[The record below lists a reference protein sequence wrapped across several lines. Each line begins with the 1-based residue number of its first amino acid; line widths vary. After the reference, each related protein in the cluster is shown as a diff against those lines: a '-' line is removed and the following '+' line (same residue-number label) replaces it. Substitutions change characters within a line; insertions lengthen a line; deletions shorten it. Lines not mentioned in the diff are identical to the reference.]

1 MKNLFNKPL
10 ERRNKARE
18 SAAVDEAFLPS
29 HNHNTQQSSSKTPL
43 LIKNLQATSSN
54 ETASK
59 IVGLRKPAPF
69 AQGQLRSV
77 RTTRARVPVHNVED
91 VETEREVIK
100 YSKQIGLGKPWP
112 R

>member
-1 MKNLFNKPL
+1 MRKMFNVPL
-10 ERRNKARE
+10 VRKNKASE
-18 SAAVDEAFLPS
+18 SAAMDEAFPSS
-29 HNHNTQQSSSKTPL
+29 HNHTTQQPSSKTQL

-59 IVGLRKPAPF
+59 IGGLRKPAPF

-77 RTTRARVPVHNVED
+77 RTTRARVPVHDVED
-91 VETEREVIK
+91 VETQREVIK
-100 YSKQIGLGKPWP
+100 YSKQTGLGKPWP